1 MARSNAWEEHA
12 QEWIVWART
21 PGHDGFWE
29 GTWPELRAV
38 LPPPGGLVVEIGCGE
53 GRVGRAL
60 QELGHTVVGV
70 ERSATLARAAR
81 QHANVPLAIIQA
93 DAARLPIGDA
103 TASTVVACMS
113 LHDVD
118 DLRST
123 VEEVARVLRPGG
135 QFCVAMVHPFAS
147 AQDPAGGWR
156 AAWHSTTRPDPA
168 VVSQPY
174 LSERRFEDRV
184 ERGELKMT
192 FVSTHRPLSAY
203 ISAFV
208 DSGLLLG
215 GLREF
220 GTKPIPWLLVARLE
234 RM

>member
-1 MARSNAWEEHA
+1 MSNVSAAWEEHA
-12 QEWIVWART
+12 QEWIAWART

-60 QELGHTVVGV
+60 QELGHRVVGV

-81 QHANVPLAIIQA
+81 QHTDTPLAVIQA
-93 DAARLPIGDA
+93 NAARLPLGDA

-123 VEEVARVLRPGG
+123 VAEIARVLRPGG
-135 QFCVAMVHPFAS
+135 RLCVAMLHPFAT
-147 AQDPAGGWR
+147 AQD
-156 AAWHSTTRPDPA
+156 STTQPEPGI
-168 VVSQPY
+168 VSQPY
-174 LSERRFEDRV
+174 LIERGLEDRV
-184 ERGELKMT
+184 ERDGLGMT

-203 ISAFV
+203 VSAFV
-208 DSGLLLG
+208 DCGLLLA

-220 GTKPIPWLLVARLE
+220 GTQPIPWLLVARLE
-234 RM
+234 RLASVRA